1 MTDGKNKG
9 GRPTLPESARL
20 VVVPVRMTPDQRDKF
35 RAMKDGAARLR
46 AWVDR
51 VKG

>member
-1 MTDGKNKG
+1 MTAANRKP
-9 GRPTLPESARL
+9 GRPTLPESERL
-20 VVVPVRMTPDQRDKF
+20 VVVPVRMTPAQRDKF
-35 RAMKDGAARLR
+35 RAMKDGPQRLR